1 MRAAQIGLAW
11 MIALLGL
18 AAPAAADLG
27 PQPSWRGARI
37 ETRSVP
43 PGGLAAALRALIEQQ
58 VEPAWIGYTA
68 PLVAGQG
75 TMCCWHGA
83 ERYDA
88 RCGRCRLEGGA
99 ESWATESDGGE
110 RRKPPWVELEG
121 PTRFVVLLR
130 AGARRLSKIRFFSLD
145 CELDA
150 GGLPVIWL
158 GSAGGAESVAALAA
172 WVEPPTPPA
181 ASERIA
187 RDAVAA
193 LALHDDPAA
202 DAALDRFLDS
212 DRSAALHKEVLFWL
226 GSARGRRG
234 LMALRRVARS
244 EGRAEL
250 RRQVGFALSLSREPE
265 ALAELIA
272 LARGDRSSAVRS
284 EALFWL
290 AQEASAKAVGAISEA
305 VERDPDTQVKRQ
317 AVFGLSQLPAERG
330 VPILIR
336 LARGN
341 KSPVV
346 RKQALFWLGQSEDAR
361 AVAFFEEIL
370 LR

>member
-75 TMCCWHGA
+75 TMCCWRGD
-83 ERYDA
+83 RTFGA
-88 RCGRCRLEGGA
+88 RCGSCRLEAGPEAGA
-99 ESWATESDGGE
+99 RSEDKGIRTSGL
-110 RRKPPWVELEG
+110 VELEA
-121 PTRFVVLLR
+121 PTRFAVLLR
-130 AGARRLSKIRFFSLD
+130 VSERRLSRIRFFSLD

-172 WVEPPTPPA
+172 WVEPPAPPA

-202 DAALDRFLDS
+202 DAALDRILDS